1 MEMKTR
7 IFLKTTVA
15 LLCVMFMAAC
25 SPETKLIS
33 ALALMNQQYPQEIG
47 SGLTI
52 TEVEY
57 SGNYV
62 TYFYQGDDTMYQFSQ
77 DLVTQELKQQ
87 LISALQQQAMTDTN
101 VNEFMQTLRDAQ
113 VGIIYHYFTSS
124 SVMDVVIEYSEL

>member
-15 LLCVMFMAAC
+15 LLYVMFMAAC
-25 SPETKLIS
+25 SPETK
-33 ALALMNQQYPQEIG
+33 
-47 SGLTI
+47 
-52 TEVEY
+52 
-57 SGNYV
+57 
-62 TYFYQGDDTMYQFSQ
+62 
-77 DLVTQELKQQ
+77 

-113 VGIIYHYFTSS
+113 VGIIYHYYTSS

>member
-1 MEMKTR
+1 MKTKNF
-7 IFLKTTVA
+7 IKTCVV
-15 LLCVMFMAAC
+15 LLCVMFMVAC
-25 SPETKLIS
+25 TSETKLIS
-33 ALALMNQQYPQEIG
+33 AVALMNQQYPQEIG

-113 VGIIYHYFTSS
+113 VGIIYHYYTSS

>member
-1 MEMKTR
+1 M
-7 IFLKTTVA
+7 VA
-15 LLCVMFMAAC
+15 CT
-25 SPETKLIS
+25 SETKLIS
-33 ALALMNQQYPQEIG
+33 AVALINQQYPQEIG

-62 TYFYQGDDTMYQFSQ
+62 TYFCQGDDTMYQFSQ

-124 SVMDVVIEYSEL
+124 SVMDVVIEYGEL

>member
-1 MEMKTR
+1 MEMKTKNF
-7 IFLKTTVA
+7 IKTCVV
-15 LLCVMFMAAC
+15 LLCTMFMVAC
-25 SPETKLIS
+25 TSETKLIS
-33 ALALMNQQYPQEIG
+33 AVALMNQQYPQEIG

-62 TYFYQGDDTMYQFSQ
+62 TYFCQGDDTMYQFSQ

-87 LISALQQQAMTDTN
+87 LISALQQQAMMDTN

-124 SVMDVVIEYSEL
+124 SAMDVVIEYTEL

>member
-1 MEMKTR
+1 MKTR

-33 ALALMNQQYPQEIG
+33 AVALMNQQYPQEIG

-57 SGNYV
+57 TGNYV
-62 TYFYQGDDTMYQFSQ
+62 TYYCQGDDEMYNFSQ
-77 DLVTQELKQQ
+77 DLVTTALKEEMIGTLRLQ
-87 LISALQQQAMTDTN
+87 ALTN
-101 VNEFMQTLRDAQ
+101 SDMEEFMQTLRDAQ